1 MKFKAKLA
9 AAVVSVM
16 VIFGVGAATVT
27 AGAEAVYE
35 TPIVSTEIGNETA
48 PETDETI
55 TDDTLGEET
64 ESGENTGEITL
75 DLSNL
80 TYEDFLAVV
89 DALARETGNEDLWAA
104 TLESIK
110 KAVDEK
116 QLTLSVV
123 ASFVVSAL
131 LVVKIVSDWIL
142 KKKEKQHIA
151 QAHTDSETLKTQSK
165 ALNGIMDE
173 EEKIASGMTES
184 LAREKRLAAAGAE
197 QNAALRCLVRG
208 VQLHDTAR
216 DEALRHLNNSDKLYD
231 KAKQ

>member
-1 MKFKAKLA
+1 MKFKTKIA
-9 AAVVSVM
+9 AAVASVM

-27 AGAEAVYE
+27 AGAETVEE
-35 TPIVSTEIGNETA
+35 TPIVNTEIGNEIA

-55 TDDTLGEET
+55 TNDTLGEET
-64 ESGENTGEITL
+64 GNGENTGEITL

-80 TYEDFLAVV
+80 SYEDFLAVV
-89 DALARETGNEDLWAA
+89 DTLAKETGNEDLWAA
-104 TLESIK
+104 TLESVK

-116 QLTLSVV
+116 QLTLSTV

-151 QAHTDSETLKTQSK
+151 QAHTDSETLKTQSR
-165 ALNGIMDE
+165 ALNSIMDE
-173 EEKIASGMTES
+173 EEKISSGMAES